1 MKLDMLLTGQIPMP
15 TMFVIVIKKM
25 NLCLNPSL
33 KSTNKKKHTD
43 THHHKQRKYSITE
56 DQMANLYIHIEN

>member
-33 KSTNKKKHTD
+33 KSTKK
-43 THHHKQRKYSITE
+43 SIPTLIITSN
-56 DQMANLYIHIEN
+56 ANTP